1 MDRKPCGHMNLGKR
15 IELRLAEIGK
25 TRAYLFEQVPGLSSP
40 TLSLA
45 ISRDNKRCKWEVQIA
60 EALGVR
66 LAWLKTGLL
75 PKLVYPECD
84 DRAFSQWI
92 ADLILDGQPVQAV
105 MRIVEN
111 MSGKERRDLRYFMER
126 LEES

>member
-1 MDRKPCGHMNLGKR
+1 MNLGKR

-25 TRAYLFEQVPGLSSP
+25 TQTYLLEQIPGLLGP

-45 ISRDNKRCKWEVQIA
+45 ISRDNKRCKWEVEIA

-75 PKLVYPECD
+75 PKLAYPECD
-84 DRAFSQWI
+84 DRVFSQWV
-92 ADLILDGQPVQAV
+92 ADLILDGEPVQAA
-105 MRIVEN
+105 MRIIEN
-111 MSGKERRDLRYFMER
+111 MNGKERRDLRYFMER
-126 LEES
+126 LEAS